1 VSVENKILAEQPATG
16 SSGMLTK
23 VSRLKH
29 YAKKALNVLNAK
41 IAFRKATHVGKF
53 VQLLGKAKVG
63 AWGGDIYIH
72 DKVII
77 DSSTAKVEIVSN
89 EGGRLEI
96 GEGTYI
102 NYGVSIAANSSIK
115 IGKKCNIGTYC
126 IVIDSDYHG
135 IEDRDNPPPP
145 QPVVLEDNVWLG
157 ARVIVLK
164 GVTIGKDSVIGAGS
178 VVTKN
183 IPPRS
188 VAVGLP
194 AKVIKTF

>member
-1 VSVENKILAEQPATG
+1 MSLENKTMIKQPSAG
-16 SSGMLTK
+16 NPGLLTK
-23 VSRLKH
+23 IFRLKH
-29 YAKKALNVLNAK
+29 YAQKALNVLNARFY
-41 IAFRKATHVGKF
+41 FRKATHLGKY
-53 VQLLGKAKVG
+53 VQLLGKPKVG
-63 AWGGDIYIH
+63 AWGGEIYIH

-135 IEDRDNPPPP
+135 IEDRDSPPPP